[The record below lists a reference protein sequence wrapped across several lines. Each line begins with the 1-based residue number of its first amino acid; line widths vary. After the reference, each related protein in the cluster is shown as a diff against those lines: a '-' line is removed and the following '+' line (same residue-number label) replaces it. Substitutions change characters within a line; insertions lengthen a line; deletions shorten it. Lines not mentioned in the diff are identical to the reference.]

1 MAKWLFTYGPGQL
14 THAKIIE
21 QRPKKDMKRSKRTQN
36 PLKCLNF
43 LTRHITIQISYNVL
57 SPFIININIV

>member
-1 MAKWLFTYGPGQL
+1 MAKWLFTSGPGQL

-21 QRPKKDMKRSKRTQN
+21 QRPKKNMKRSKRTQN

-43 LTRHITIQISYNVL
+43 LTHYDT
-57 SPFIININIV
+57 NIVQRFVSFHN